1 MGCISNIDDGV
12 FALLQVR
19 RPDRLKLASTFL
31 DTAASSLSLTCS
43 LSPSSLSFSSFP
55 LHGSRL
61 LWSLL
66 ASERGQRDTKR
77 RAGLLLKTDKR
88 MSRRDWIDREGR
100 EREARQRAGRE
111 EEAEKRRG
119 WITLR
124 SKKLRSWSDLLSYSL
139 NKKYYDRFRVH
150 LSAWV

>member
-100 EREARQRAGRE
+100 ERERRGKGQEGKRRQ
-111 EEAEKRRG
+111 RRG

-139 NKKYYDRFRVH
+139 NKKYCDRFRVH

>member
-88 MSRRDWIDREGR
+88 MSRRDWIDREER
-100 EREARQRAGRE
+100 ERGAAKGRKGRGGRE
-111 EEAEKRRG
+111 EERMNN
-119 WITLR
+119 IR

>member
-12 FALLQVR
+12 FVLLQVR

-31 DTAASSLSLTCS
+31 ETAASSLSLTCS

-88 MSRRDWIDREGR
+88 MSRRDWIDREER
-100 EREARQRAGRE
+100 ERGAAKGRKGRGGRE
-111 EEAEKRRG
+111 EERMNN
-119 WITLR
+119 IR

>member
-12 FALLQVR
+12 FVLLQVR

-88 MSRRDWIDREGR
+88 MSRRDWIDREER
-100 EREARQRAGRE
+100 ERGAAKGRKGRGGRE
-111 EEAEKRRG
+111 EERMNN
-119 WITLR
+119 IR

-139 NKKYYDRFRVH
+139 NKKYCDRFRVH

>member
-100 EREARQRAGRE
+100 ERERRGKGQEGKRRQ
-111 EEAEKRRG
+111 RRG

>member
-12 FALLQVR
+12 FVLLQVR

-88 MSRRDWIDREGR
+88 MSRRDWIDREER
-100 EREARQRAGRE
+100 ERGAAKGRKGRGGRE
-111 EEAEKRRG
+111 EERMNN
-119 WITLR
+119 IR